1 MKKAAI
7 CTVGDEILIGQI
19 TDTNSSAIASRL
31 NSIGVRVC
39 RMISVGDDTDDM
51 MKTFDSLLRSSDIV
65 VITGGLGP
73 TKDDRTKKVL
83 AGISGS
89 TEYVF
94 HDGQMNVIKHIL
106 AGRGIGLTDMNK
118 EQAMVPSKADVIIN
132 HKGTAPC
139 MVLRFSKDRY
149 PHEPVLYSLPGV
161 PFEALALL
169 PDIMDDIKSHFSLD
183 NIYHK
188 TLTTYGIAESEL
200 AKTIGKWEESLP
212 EDMHLAYLPDPL
224 VGVRLRLSIYGGR
237 KECAVLR
244 IDEEFDKVRRILG
257 NAVYGEADDT
267 LQSVIAEKLIRSGK
281 TLSVAESCTGGRIAS
296 LFTAMPGASR
306 YFYGSVTSYDNS
318 VKHNILHVP
327 TDIITSKGA
336 VSRECA
342 EAMAA
347 GVLDA
352 LGTDFALS
360 TTGIAGPDGGTPDK
374 PVGTLWTAVAYTE
387 VRQPGNV
394 IVRSRMFRF
403 NNDRQVNID
412 RFAGS
417 ALNTLRH
424 LLDEVL
430 LP

>member
-1 MKKAAI
+1 M
-7 CTVGDEILIGQI
+7 T
-19 TDTNSSAIASRL
+19 
-31 NSIGVRVC
+31 
-39 RMISVGDDTDDM
+39 
-51 MKTFDSLLRSSDIV
+51 LRRQV
-65 VITGGLGP
+65 HKLV
-73 TKDDRTKKVL
+73 
-83 AGISGS
+83 A
-89 TEYVF
+89 
-94 HDGQMNVIKHIL
+94 
-106 AGRGIGLTDMNK
+106 
-118 EQAMVPSKADVIIN
+118 EQAMVPSKAEVIIN

-417 ALNTLRH
+417 ALNTLRL